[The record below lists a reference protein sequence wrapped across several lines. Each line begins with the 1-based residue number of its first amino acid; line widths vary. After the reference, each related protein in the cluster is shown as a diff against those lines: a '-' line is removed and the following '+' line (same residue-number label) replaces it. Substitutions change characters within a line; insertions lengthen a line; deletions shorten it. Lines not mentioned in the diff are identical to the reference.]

1 MRAPANSS
9 QDSLRV
15 HCRHLLNG
23 WTLRVKLWESC
34 QFSMKRANRQIY
46 QSEKKLVEGPHM
58 RHLFL
63 EASSRVLLV
72 LIICMLSN
80 AQTAKSDDSISISTT
95 ADVDRS
101 PVADGFRAQDYMS
114 SSGRKVPD
122 DQPPGYIGGTILDQS
137 GAVNVGANVR
147 LVEEGPNFPPRGK
160 VWRQWRISVHQYCCG
175 IFSIDS

>member
-1 MRAPANSS
+1 
-9 QDSLRV
+9 
-15 HCRHLLNG
+15 
-23 WTLRVKLWESC
+23 
-34 QFSMKRANRQIY
+34 MKRANRQIY